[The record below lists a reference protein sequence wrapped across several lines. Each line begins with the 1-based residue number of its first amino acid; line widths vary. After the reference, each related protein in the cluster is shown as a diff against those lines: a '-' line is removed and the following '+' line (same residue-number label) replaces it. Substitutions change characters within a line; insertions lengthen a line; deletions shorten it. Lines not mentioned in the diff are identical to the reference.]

1 MDILLILEPLQE
13 VCINLSSG
21 IDSNLIKGSF
31 VGVSIGTVALVSA
44 GVAVAA
50 GGAKA
55 LINSK
60 GIKGKKADAKVK
72 AALLEESIENLE
84 ANEFTNAYEGMAGAT
99 YDPKEAA
106 LADLKQRAEY
116 GDPKLREENILA
128 KAKGYQSEG
137 YEGEGYKSEGYNAQG
152 TNVGGLARGA
162 NTGLTNTMNNLQV
175 STAAAEMQAQEADQS
190 LAASQDLA
198 AQAGTGAGGAT
209 ALAAAA
215 AKSKQGVSAS
225 IDQQVKANEQLRARG
240 ESELQRAQLAQGN
253 TASQFD
259 LGQSQF
265 NVGAVNRASEF
276 GASAANQAEQ
286 FGAAARNESNRFT
299 ADALNQA
306 SRFKA
311 QDQFNM
317 SRFDAA
323 NQMDQFNR
331 SAENQFSMAD
341 TQSENQFNLA
351 EYQAGNNMNQYN
363 AGAINQ
369 SRQFGAASGFEA
381 DRLSRAGDM
390 DTQGREY
397 QQLADITQ
405 IRGGQSAGADAL
417 VQGQQSAIRGAL
429 GSGIDGA
436 ASAIQSGLSYTAPP
450 PPTSDRRLKKNIK
463 LIGKSPSDLN
473 IYSFEYKDKE
483 GIYQGVMSDE
493 IPQEA
498 VIKHEDGFDRVD
510 YDKIDVKFK
519 LIK

>member
-1 MDILLILEPLQE
+1 
-13 VCINLSSG
+13 
-21 IDSNLIKGSF
+21 
-31 VGVSIGTVALVSA
+31 
-44 GVAVAA
+44 
-50 GGAKA
+50 
-55 LINSK
+55 
-60 GIKGKKADAKVK
+60 
-72 AALLEESIENLE
+72 
-84 ANEFTNAYEGMAGAT
+84 MA
-99 YDPKEAA
+99 
-106 LADLKQRAEY
+106 
-116 GDPKLREENILA
+116 
-128 KAKGYQSEG
+128 
-137 YEGEGYKSEGYNAQG
+137 
-152 TNVGGLARGA
+152 
-162 NTGLTNTMNNLQV
+162 
-175 STAAAEMQAQEADQS
+175 AQEADQS

-240 ESELQRAQLAQGN
+240 ESELQRSQLAQGN

-286 FGAAARNESNRFT
+286 FGANARNESNRFT

-311 QDQFNM
+311 QAQNQFAQ
-317 SRFDAA
+317 SRFSAA

-331 SAENQFSMAD
+331 STENQFSMAD

-397 QQLADITQ
+397 QQLSDITQ

-436 ASAIQSGLSYTAPP
+436 ASAIQGGLGPAPIP
-450 PPTSDRRLKKNIK
+450 STGYDVNYGSDRRLKKNIK
-463 LIGKSPSDLN
+463 LIGKSPSNLN